1 LNRPELISNDPDL
14 AQISVY
20 PLDERW
26 SRELLDNPLARAII
40 LRLTA
45 AQPGFEFRNLLFQPE
60 AIQFQVHHVNPGT
73 ITPENLRA
81 WVYDLLDLIRIAES
95 LPAPSVT
102 ATASSMERK
111 ARLSRSDFTL
121 PIIGITCGVIGLF
134 TAILM
139 IGLFLLIYFERGGF

>member
-1 LNRPELISNDPDL
+1 
-14 AQISVY
+14 
-20 PLDERW
+20 
-26 SRELLDNPLARAII
+26 
-40 LRLTA
+40 
-45 AQPGFEFRNLLFQPE
+45 
-60 AIQFQVHHVNPGT
+60 
-73 ITPENLRA
+73 
-81 WVYDLLDLIRIAES
+81 VYDLLDLIRIAES